1 MTWSVNGVVGGSG
14 TFGQIC
20 VVATN
25 PCQPVTSGTAAQVD
39 YLAPG
44 AIPSPNPVTVQA
56 TSAADSTQHASAQ
69 ITILNHVVVAVQPV
83 SATLA
88 LLAVQGFAAT
98 VIGTSNQ
105 SVVWQVQGTACAGSM
120 ACGSIA
126 QNGAYTAPGAA
137 PSPDAIQ
144 VVAISS
150 DDVSQSGVANVTIST
165 GVSILSLHPAS
176 VYAGGADGFTLR
188 VDGGGFA
195 ASSPGPGSVLVIGG
209 TERTTTC
216 ISATE
221 CTAQVAAADVAAPG
235 SVTAQMQSPGGT
247 KSNAVSLV
255 VAAPNESD
263 EIISLT
269 SAGPVAAEKDIIVVE
284 PTTAGVSVPGND
296 VDLNVEALGAFSP
309 ANNSCALTGNPVVLL
324 RPASGTSTADIC
336 LFSESGL
343 DTSMTF
349 TVSGADPNVG
359 GVTVLAKQPVGLGI
373 IRLTLQI
380 EAAAA
385 PGARTVFIQDTNL
398 DRTAASGSLV
408 VN

>member
-1 MTWSVNGVVGGSG
+1 
-14 TFGQIC
+14 
-20 VVATN
+20 
-25 PCQPVTSGTAAQVD
+25 
-39 YLAPG
+39 
-44 AIPSPNPVTVQA
+44 
-56 TSAADSTQHASAQ
+56 
-69 ITILNHVVVAVQPV
+69 
-83 SATLA
+83 
-88 LLAVQGFAAT
+88 
-98 VIGTSNQ
+98 
-105 SVVWQVQGTACAGSM
+105 
-120 ACGSIA
+120 
-126 QNGAYTAPGAA
+126 
-137 PSPDAIQ
+137 
-144 VVAISS
+144 
-150 DDVSQSGVANVTIST
+150 
-165 GVSILSLHPAS
+165 
-176 VYAGGADGFTLR
+176 
-188 VDGGGFA
+188 
-195 ASSPGPGSVLVIGG
+195 
-209 TERTTTC
+209 
-216 ISATE
+216 
-221 CTAQVAAADVAAPG
+221 
-235 SVTAQMQSPGGT
+235 MQSPGGT

-269 SAGPVAAEKDIIVVE
+269 SAVPVAAEKDIIVVE